1 MKDIENQLDRL
12 AEKLPYGY
20 EVQICVEKDSAW
32 LQVMTPQLERIPIEG
47 DRETCW
53 AMLMADALNFA
64 LIHFEENTKS

>member
-12 AEKLPYGY
+12 AEKLPEGY
-20 EVQICVEKDSAW
+20 VVELCVEKDSAW

-47 DRETCW
+47 DHETCW

-64 LIHFEENTKS
+64 LIHLEENVE